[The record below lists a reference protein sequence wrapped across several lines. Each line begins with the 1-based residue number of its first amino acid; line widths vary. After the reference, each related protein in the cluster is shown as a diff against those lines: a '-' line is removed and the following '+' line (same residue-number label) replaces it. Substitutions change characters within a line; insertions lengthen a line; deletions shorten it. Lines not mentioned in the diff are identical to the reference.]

1 MEHGGWQQQQA
12 QGAANTPH
20 LRPLDIGQKIDAAI
34 KLTTRNF
41 GTLATIVLLVAAPV
55 QILTVLVSLST
66 LPDDYT
72 VGDSFGGGTASPD
85 TGVDVSAGY
94 WVGLGIVTL
103 LSMLVYLLTTAGCFK
118 AIGHAYLGEKIDWRA
133 SLGFAVKR
141 LHSVLWVSILTGL
154 AVVGGLFLLL
164 VGSIW
169 LGVAFALALPALLL
183 EDKKGTAALGRSYNL
198 IKGRWWRTFGLLLAG
213 YTLASVISGI
223 VQGIL
228 AALMFVAVGDDSA
241 LAVVL
246 SGLAGLAGQV
256 ITTPFVAALTVV
268 LYFDLRV
275 RKEAFD
281 LQLLA
286 QSMGGNAPTDAMA
299 GPSMPWVAPP
309 AWGGGQPGWGQPPQ
323 PGGWGQPQQPAGWGQ
338 PQGGQPPPAQPPPAG
353 QPGQQPGGQPPPQW
367 GQPPPAQQPAWGQ
380 QPPGQQP
387 PPQQPGQQW
396 GQPPPGPGQ
405 PPPTEPP
412 GVSQPPPQPWQPPAP
427 PEDPPPPPQQWEPP
441 APPDPPDRSSS

>member
-1 MEHGGWQQQQA
+1 MEHGGWQQQGQE
-12 QGAANTPH
+12 GGNTPH

-55 QILTVLVSLST
+55 QILTVLVTLST
-66 LPDDYT
+66 LPEDYT

-85 TGVDVSAGY
+85 TGVDVSTGY
-94 WVGLGIVTL
+94 WVGLAIVTL
-103 LSMLVYLLTTAGCFK
+103 LSMFVYLLTTAGCFK
-118 AIGHAYLGEKIDWRA
+118 AIGHAYLGEKIDWRE
-133 SLGFAVKR
+133 SLGFAMKR
-141 LHSVLWVSILTGL
+141 LHSVLWVSILVGL
-154 AVVGGLFLLL
+154 AVIGGVFLIFVGA
-164 VGSIW
+164 IW
-169 LGVAFALALPALLL
+169 LGVAFSLALPALLL
-183 EDKKGTAALGRSYNL
+183 ENKKGTDALGRSYNL

-241 LAVVL
+241 LSVVL

-286 QSMGGNAPTDAMA
+286 QAMGGQAPTDVMA
-299 GPSMPWVAPP
+299 GQGMPWVAPQP
-309 AWGGGQPGWGQPPQ
+309 WGAGQ
-323 PGGWGQPQQPAGWGQ
+323 AGWGQ
-338 PQGGQPPPAQPPPAG
+338 PQGGQPPAQP
-353 QPGQQPGGQPPPQW
+353 QQW
-367 GQPPPAQQPAWGQ
+367 GQPQPQA
-380 QPPGQQP
+380 
-387 PPQQPGQQW
+387 W
-396 GQPPPGPGQ
+396 GQPPPGPAQPGQ
-405 PPPTEPP
+405 PQAPPPAGPP
-412 GVSQPPPQPWQPPAP
+412 AGGDAPAEGSQWGQPQPPPPQPWQPPAP
-427 PEDPPPPPQQWEPP
+427 PEDPPAPPQQWEPP

>member
-12 QGAANTPH
+12 QGAANVPH

-55 QILTVLVSLST
+55 QVLTVLVSLST

-72 VGDSFGGGTASPD
+72 VGDSFGGGTASPEA
-85 TGVDVSAGY
+85 GVDVSSGY

-118 AIGHAYLGEKIDWRA
+118 AIGHAYLGERIDWRE
-133 SLGFAVKR
+133 SLGFALKR
-141 LHSVLWVSILTGL
+141 LPSVLWVSILVGL
-154 AVVGGLFLLL
+154 AVLGGVLLL
-164 VGSIW
+164 FVGAIW

-183 EDKKGTAALGRSYNL
+183 EDKKGTGALGRSYNL

-228 AALMFVAVGDDSA
+228 AALMFVAVGDDS
-241 LAVVL
+241 VL
-246 SGLAGLAGQV
+246 SVILSSLAGLAGQV
-256 ITTPFVAALTVV
+256 ITTPFIAALTVV

-281 LQLLA
+281 LHLLA
-286 QSMGGNAPTDAMA
+286 QSMGGKAPTDAMA
-299 GPSMPWVAPP
+299 GPSMPWVVPP
-309 AWGGGQPGWGQPPQ
+309 GWGGQPGWGQPQQ
-323 PGGWGQPQQPAGWGQ
+323 PGGWGQPQQPPVGWGQ
-338 PQGGQPPPAQPPPAG
+338 PQGGQPPPAQPAGWGQPPAQQPPG
-353 QPGQQPGGQPPPQW
+353 SQPGQQQPPAW
-367 GQPPPAQQPAWGQ
+367 GQPPPAQPPAWGEPPPA
-380 QPPGQQP
+380 QPPGAA
-387 PPQQPGQQW
+387 
-396 GQPPPGPGQ
+396 
-405 PPPTEPP
+405 
-412 GVSQPPPQPWQPPAP
+412 QPPPQPWQPPAP
-427 PEDPPPPPQQWEPP
+427 AEDPPPPPQQWEPP
-441 APPDPPDRSSS
+441 APPDPPDRSST